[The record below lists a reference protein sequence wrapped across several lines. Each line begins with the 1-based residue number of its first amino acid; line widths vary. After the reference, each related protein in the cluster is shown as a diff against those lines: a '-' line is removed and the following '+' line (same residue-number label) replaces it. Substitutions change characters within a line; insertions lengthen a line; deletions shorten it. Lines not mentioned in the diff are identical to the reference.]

1 MQVPSRI
8 RDYRVNVV
16 LDAGFASGFERLPHR
31 WYVVDENVWR
41 LYSASV
47 LAPLDPSRTIIQPIN
62 EQLKNLASV
71 GPLYDRLAD
80 YPAKRNVA
88 LISIGGG
95 ILHDIAGFAAST
107 LYRGVNYIC
116 VPTSLLA
123 QADSCIGGKTSLNY
137 GRYKNIIGTFY
148 PPTEVYLYPPFLTTL
163 EHQDFYSGL
172 GEVIRLHIMG
182 GPDGVRQLLDLLPAI
197 RRRDIEALTA
207 AVTKSLMVKIAYISE
222 DEFDWNRRMLLNYGH
237 DFGHGIETTSNFL
250 VPHGQA
256 VLLGAIL
263 ANIAARNRGLLS
275 RPFEMELR
283 RTLLEP
289 NIVIWPERDH
299 LEPDAVIDAMK
310 RDKKRTGD
318 KLALVVIR
326 DGYEMQRLDNFTPDE
341 ARTALR
347 EFMGTY

>member
-1 MQVPSRI
+1 V
-8 RDYRVNVV
+8 
-16 LDAGFASGFERLPHR
+16 SGFEQLPHR

-41 LYSASV
+41 LYKASA

-62 EQLKNLASV
+62 ERLKTMESV
-71 GPLYDRLAD
+71 GLLYDRLAD
-80 YPAKRNVA
+80 YPAKRNLT

-107 LYRGVNYIC
+107 LYRGINYVC

-137 GRYKNIIGTFY
+137 GRYKNIVGTFY
-148 PPTEVYLYPPFLTTL
+148 PPTEVFLYTPFLATL
-163 EHQDFYSGL
+163 EQQDFYSGL
-172 GEVIRLHIMG
+172 GEVVRLHIMG
-182 GPDGVRQLLDLLPAI
+182 GPDSVRRLLDMLPAI
-197 RRRDIEALTA
+197 RRRDIEALTT
-207 AVTKSLMVKIAYISE
+207 AVTNSLMVKIAYISE
-222 DEFDWNRRMLLNYGH
+222 DEFDWDRRMLLNFGH
-237 DFGHGIETTSNFL
+237 DFGHGLETTSNFL
-250 VPHGQA
+250 IPHGQA
-256 VLLGAIL
+256 VLIGAIL

-283 RTLLEP
+283 RMLLEP
-289 NIVIWPERDH
+289 NIVVWPERVH

-318 KLALVVIR
+318 GLALVVLK

-341 ARTALR
+341 ARAALE
-347 EFMGTY
+347 EFMAY